1 MDSTRQAFKWFFGVL
16 PPHALTAFGAT
27 CVLSGFVCLALDA
40 PRIYPNALI
49 ALAVCC
55 SLLLKI
61 HDVIGD
67 TP

>member
-1 MDSTRQAFKWFFGVL
+1 MDSTRQAFNWFFGLL
-16 PPHALTAFGAT
+16 PPHALIALGVA
-27 CVLSGFVCLALDA
+27 CVLSGLVCLALDA

-49 ALAVCC
+49 ALGVSC

-61 HDVIGD
+61 HHALN